1 MNKFEPV
8 KILAI
13 LVTVVFVLS
22 LCIVLTSCG
31 AQNEEPERP
40 LDIIV
45 KLPDGDI
52 VTGHG
57 TAYWGTA
64 GVATI
69 KFDNGT
75 TIKTHMANVAV
86 IEH

>member
-13 LVTVVFVLS
+13 IVVVVFVLS
-22 LCIVLTSCG
+22 LCIALTSCG
-31 AQNEEPERP
+31 AQNDEPERP

-45 KLPDGDI
+45 KLPDGDV

-57 TAYWGTA
+57 TCTWGTS
-64 GVATI
+64 GVAWIT
-69 KFDNGT
+69 FDNGT
-75 TIKTHMANVAV
+75 KIRTHMVNVAV
-86 IEH
+86 IQH